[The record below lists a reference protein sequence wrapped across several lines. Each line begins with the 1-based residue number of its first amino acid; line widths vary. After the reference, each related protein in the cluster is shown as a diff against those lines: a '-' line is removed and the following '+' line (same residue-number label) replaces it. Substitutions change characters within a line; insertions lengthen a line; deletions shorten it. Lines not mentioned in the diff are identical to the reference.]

1 MTVGEP
7 GDSNGGSTTGSG
19 SAFCEEDRS
28 VEVDGATL
36 AGTLTCPTT
45 DGPWPVTL
53 LLGGTFSD
61 LRDADVDPRRRRGV
75 PKRGMYKILAH
86 GLAEAGVA
94 SYRFDRRGAGES
106 TGEFGVERPQEVAD
120 AGAVWRWVRALPE
133 CNGKAAMLGHSAGA
147 YVLCRVALEVG
158 QPDAAVLQGA
168 LYRSI
173 ADLLKYNGGLVLD
186 YMQLGEEQTAWVREH
201 SRKAY
206 EDARMLD
213 ATTSA
218 IENGDPIAEAE
229 IDGVVRTRDLSSLRY
244 DLELPPEDQFRLLA
258 APTLVLHSSE
268 DLNVPV
274 EDAFDTV
281 RALWAAGNRDVEL
294 RILPAG
300 NHSFQFDAEDY
311 ETRIQEK
318 ITMQNFARPFDPLY
332 PAVVIDY
339 LARRL
344 A

>member
-1 MTVGEP
+1 MT
-7 GDSNGGSTTGSG
+7 
-19 SAFCEEDRS
+19 FREEDRS
-28 VEVDGATL
+28 VQVDGATL
-36 AGTLTCPTT
+36 SGTLTHPTS
-45 DGPWPVTL
+45 DGPWPMTL

-61 LRDADVDPRRRRGV
+61 LRDADVDPRRRAGV

-86 GLAEAGVA
+86 GLAEAGIA

-106 TGEFGVERPQEVAD
+106 TGEFGVERAEEVAD
-120 AGAVWRWVRALPE
+120 AGAVWRWVRSLPE

-173 ADLLKYNGGLVLD
+173 ADLFRYNSGLVRD
-186 YMQLGEEQTAWVREH
+186 YIWRGEEQAAWVREH
-201 SRKAY
+201 SPDTY
-206 EDARMLD
+206 ETALMLD
-213 ATTSA
+213 AMVEA
-218 IENGDPIAEAE
+218 IERGGAVVEAE
-229 IDGVVRTRDLSSLRY
+229 IDGEAITRDLSSLRY
-244 DLELPPEDQFRLLA
+244 DLDLPPEEQFRLLT

-274 EDAFDTV
+274 EDAFNTV

-294 RILPAG
+294 RILPGG

-311 ETRIQEK
+311 ETRVREK

-339 LARRL
+339 LVRRL
-344 A
+344 T